1 VLAVAGEHFDDDQT
15 RPLIDLSQAH
25 KVSHYVLVSKIG
37 SGGMG
42 EVYLAEDSELNR
54 KVALKFLSHH
64 LCQDADCRARFKRE
78 AQAAARLNHPNIVTV
93 YEVSEYNGRPFLAME
108 FVEGL
113 SLRQLIEN
121 GSLTDERTVDL
132 AIGICE
138 GLNRAHQKG
147 VVHRDIKPGNILLD
161 AEGRPKVVDF
171 GLASIEGYD
180 RLTRTGSIVGTVNYM
195 SPEQVRGEAADHRT
209 DIFSFGTVFYEMLTG
224 KLPFLGEVHA
234 AVLYSIVN
242 AEPIPLNVH
251 RDNIREP
258 LDLVIAR
265 ALQKDPDSRYQN
277 FRELIG
283 DLQGESA
290 TTVSVGIKKETAV
303 VFPFERFGTVISHYA
318 VIERIGEGSTSEVY
332 LAEDIELQRRVA
344 LKFLPSHLSVDA
356 DFRARFKREAQALAR
371 LTHPNIV
378 SIYEVS
384 EFQGRPFYAME
395 YIQGQFL
402 RDLIRDRKLPLEQ
415 IIDIAIQVCE
425 GLNNAHQAGIIHRD
439 IKPANIIID
448 DKGRV
453 RLLDFGL
460 AKAQDSDLP
469 SQSETTAGTIS
480 YMAPELLTG
489 SSITPAS
496 DIFSLGVLLY
506 QMLTGKLP
514 FTGESEATIIHAI
527 VNVEPEPLSIHIG
540 EALSR
545 LQGIIDRALKKDP
558 FERYQQMAE
567 LLVDLKQTRVRT
579 SLPGADSR
587 PEPPREA
594 SVAVLPFV
602 DMSPEK
608 DQEYFCD
615 GIAEEL
621 INALTRA
628 GGLHVAART
637 SAFQY
642 KGQNLDIRKI
652 GKMLNVDHILEGS
665 VRKAGNRIRITA
677 ELVNVADGYHLWA
690 ESFDRNMEDVF
701 AIQDEISQAISGS
714 LKVRLAGDKRR
725 PLIAKPTEILEAYN
739 LYLKGRYFWNK
750 RYQGGLQKG
759 MEYFKQVIDLDPGYA
774 RAYAGLSDSY
784 NILAF
789 YNHLPP
795 LEACPKAKAAAL
807 KALEIDPDL
816 AEAHTSLGWAH
827 NFYDRD
833 WVSAEKEFQ
842 RSLELNPNYAIT
854 CHYYGLFLIAMKR
867 FDEGIL
873 MMKKARDLDPLSLII
888 SASLGG
894 TLYFARRFDEAI
906 PPLLQAIEIDP
917 GFALAHAWI
926 AGAYVEKG
934 LLEKATA
941 ECRKAE
947 SVARGGT
954 YAISW
959 LGFSLGVS
967 GQSAEAREIA
977 RRLIDLSE
985 KQYVSSYH
993 IALVYSGLGD
1003 GAATMHWLEK
1013 AFEEKDNWLVW
1024 LGVHPAFDSVRNLPE
1039 FGELLRRV
1047 GL

>member
-1 VLAVAGEHFDDDQT
+1 MLTPDDDKTQAVT
-15 RPLIDLSQAH
+15 VLS
-25 KVSHYVLVSKIG
+25 KGTVINHYRIVEKIG
-37 SGGMG
+37 AGGMG
-42 EVYLAEDSELNR
+42 EVYLAEDEQLVR
-54 KVALKFLSHH
+54 QVALKFLGTHMAAS
-64 LCQDADCRARFKRE
+64 ADCRERFQHE
-78 AQAAARLNHPNIVTV
+78 AQAAAKLNHPNIVT
-93 YEVSEYNGRPFLAME
+93 
-108 FVEGL
+108 
-113 SLRQLIEN
+113 
-121 GSLTDERTVDL
+121 
-132 AIGICE
+132 
-138 GLNRAHQKG
+138 
-147 VVHRDIKPGNILLD
+147 
-161 AEGRPKVVDF
+161 
-171 GLASIEGYD
+171 
-180 RLTRTGSIVGTVNYM
+180 
-195 SPEQVRGEAADHRT
+195 
-209 DIFSFGTVFYEMLTG
+209 
-224 KLPFLGEVHA
+224 
-234 AVLYSIVN
+234 
-242 AEPIPLNVH
+242 
-251 RDNIREP
+251 
-258 LDLVIAR
+258 
-265 ALQKDPDSRYQN
+265 
-277 FRELIG
+277 
-283 DLQGESA
+283 
-290 TTVSVGIKKETAV
+290 
-303 VFPFERFGTVISHYA
+303 
-318 VIERIGEGSTSEVY
+318 
-332 LAEDIELQRRVA
+332 
-344 LKFLPSHLSVDA
+344 
-356 DFRARFKREAQALAR
+356 
-371 LTHPNIV
+371 
-378 SIYEVS
+378 IYEVG
-384 EFQGRPFYAME
+384 EHQGRPYIAME
-395 YIQGQFL
+395 YIRGQSL
-402 RDLIRDRKLPLEQ
+402 REILARGPLPPERTIEIVCQ
-415 IIDIAIQVCE
+415 ICHGLTTAHE
-425 GLNNAHQAGIIHRD
+425 GGIIHRD

-469 SQSETTAGTIS
+469 SSSESTAGTIS

-489 SSITPAS
+489 GSITPAS
-496 DIFSLGVLLY
+496 DIFSLGVVLY
-506 QMLTGKLP
+506 QMLTGTLP
-514 FTGESEATIIHAI
+514 FTGEYEATIIYAI
-527 VNVEPEPLSIHIG
+527 VNTEPEPLPK
-540 EALSR
+540 R
-545 LQGIIDRALKKDP
+545 LRDELPRIQGIIDRALRKDRL
-558 FERYQQMAE
+558 ERYQQMAE
-567 LLVDLKQTRVRT
+567 LLVDLGQAAEKTG
-579 SLPGADSR
+579 LPGVDSR
-587 PEPPREA
+587 PESAREA

-628 GGLHVAART
+628 GGLRVAART

-642 KGQNLDIRKI
+642 KGQSQDIRLI

-690 ESFDRNMEDVF
+690 ESFDRNIEDVF
-701 AIQDEISQAISGS
+701 AIQEEISQAISGS
-714 LKVRLAGDKRR
+714 LKVRLTGDKRK
-725 PLIAKPTEILEAYN
+725 PLVAKPTEILEAYN

-795 LEACPKAKAAAL
+795 LEACPKAKAAAM

-816 AEAHTSLGWAH
+816 AEARTSLGWVH

-833 WVSAEKEFQ
+833 WVSAEKEFK

-854 CHYYGLFLIAMKR
+854 CHYYGLFLVAMKR
-867 FDEGIL
+867 FDEGIA
-873 MMKKARDLDPLSLII
+873 MMKKARDFDPLSLII

-917 GFALAHAWI
+917 DFALAHAWI

-934 LLEKATA
+934 MLEKATS

-954 YAISW
+954 YGISW
-959 LGFSLGVS
+959 LGFSLAVS
-967 GQSAEAREIA
+967 GQTAEAHEIA
-977 RRLIDLSE
+977 QRLIDQSE
-985 KQYVSSYH
+985 KHYVSSYH
-993 IALVYSGLGD
+993 IALIYSGLGD

-1013 AFEEKDNWLVW
+1013 AFEERDNWLVW